1 MFDALITL
9 FWLSCDRV
17 REAAQKELVEFMKK
31 KTCGLQKTISTKLH
45 YHPQILLTNKE
56 ASKECLLQMI

>member
-9 FWLSCDRV
+9 LWSSCDRV

-31 KTCGLQKTISTKLH
+31 LCVL
-45 YHPQILLTNKE
+45 P
-56 ASKECLLQMI
+56 MI